1 MAQEDLH
8 LVECN
13 FPHGPL
19 GQPGCVCT
27 VVNKKEL
34 AELHRR
40 ADAFDEIKVAIE
52 SFQQYL
58 QEHHYKRW
66 DCADKVMS
74 LLDVASFATTG
85 KYVD

>member
-19 GQPGCVCT
+19 GQPGCVCA
-27 VVNKKEL
+27 VVNKNEL
-34 AELHRR
+34 AELHRK
-40 ADAFDEIKVAIE
+40 AAAFDEIRVAIE
-52 SFQQYL
+52 TFQQYL
-58 QEHHYKRW
+58 HEHHYKRW
-66 DCADKVMS
+66 DCSDGAMT
-74 LLDVASFATTG
+74 LLDIASVATTG